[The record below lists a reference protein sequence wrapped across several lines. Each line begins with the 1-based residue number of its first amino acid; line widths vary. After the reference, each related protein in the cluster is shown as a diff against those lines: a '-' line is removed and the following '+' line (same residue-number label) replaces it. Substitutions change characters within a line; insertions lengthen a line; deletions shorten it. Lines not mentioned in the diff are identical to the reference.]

1 VITVDG
7 IFRVITGHRMT
18 EKGNRVLIG
27 VSGGADSVCLLFL
40 MSELRERLGISIEAL
55 HVHHG
60 IRGQSADED
69 CSFTEEQCRSLAIPC
84 RTVYADIPE
93 TARREGL
100 SEEEA
105 GRLTR
110 YRVFKESG
118 ADRIAVAHH
127 MEDSAETT
135 LFNLFRGTGIQ
146 GLCGIRP
153 VSGNIIRP
161 LIFCTRQEI
170 EEYCREKGLSWRE
183 DETNADVELSR
194 NRIRHN
200 IIPEAELINP
210 AAVKHIYDASEKLGG
225 IWEYVEGEAEKLLKE
240 VSDPSGLPDR
250 LGINIPGLEKAA
262 PVLVSLALKKA
273 MALAAGKEKDIT
285 TAHVS
290 SLEDLAKGL
299 SGKKL
304 SLPYGLTAVRSFD
317 TLTIRK
323 TEDAAGSGVEKEEI
337 PFIIKEDGSES
348 IIALPDGR
356 KLKCSISAEKENFP
370 VSGYTKWLDYDKIK
384 NTAVW
389 RTRRK
394 GDRITIQGGSKKL
407 KDLFIDER
415 IPAEKRD
422 GIFLF
427 ARGSDV
433 IWVPGLRI
441 GYGYRITEE
450 TKRVLR
456 ITLEQQDDNDG

>member
-1 VITVDG
+1 MITVDG
-7 IFRVITGHRMT
+7 IFRVMTGHRMT

-40 MSELRERLGISIEAL
+40 MSELRERLGISIEAI

-60 IRGQSADED
+60 IRGESADED
-69 CSFTEEQCRSLAIPC
+69 CRFTEEQCRSLNVPC
-84 RTVYADIPE
+84 RTVYADIPDF
-93 TARREGL
+93 AAKEGL

-105 GRLTR
+105 GRLIR
-110 YRVFKESG
+110 YRVFNESG

-161 LIFCTRQEI
+161 LIFCTRREI

-200 IIPEAELINP
+200 IIPEAEMINP
-210 AAVKHIYDASEKLGG
+210 GAVRHIYEASEKLGS
-225 IWEYVEGEAEKLLKE
+225 IWEYMEGEAEGLLKA
-240 VSDPSGLPDR
+240 VSDTSALPERLEISISGT
-250 LGINIPGLEKAA
+250 EKAA
-262 PVLVSLALKKA
+262 PVLRSLAFKKA
-273 MALAAGKEKDIT
+273 IALIAGKEKDIT
-285 TAHVS
+285 TAHVRA
-290 SLEDLAKGL
+290 LEELIKGL
-299 SGKKL
+299 SGKSL
-304 SLPYGLTAVRSFD
+304 SLPYGIKAEKSFD
-317 TLTIRK
+317 KLILKK
-323 TEDAAGSGVEKEEI
+323 TKDMPESMEKTEEI
-337 PFIIKEDGSES
+337 PFIISEDGSES
-348 IIALPDGR
+348 IIVLPDGQ
-356 KLKCSISAEKENFP
+356 KLICSISVEKENFP

-384 NTAVW
+384 DTAVW
-389 RTRRK
+389 RTRRR
-394 GDRITIQGGSKKL
+394 GDRISIKEGSRKL
-407 KDLFIDER
+407 KDLFIDEK

-422 GIFLF
+422 SIFLF
-427 ARGSDV
+427 ARGNDV

-441 GYGYRITEE
+441 GHSYRITEE

-456 ITLEQQDDNDG
+456 IRLDQ

>member
-1 VITVDG
+1 MITVDG
-7 IFRVITGHRMT
+7 IFRVMTGHRMT

-40 MSELRERLGISIEAL
+40 MSELRERLGITVEAL

-60 IRGQSADED
+60 IRGRSADED
-69 CSFTEEQCRSLAIPC
+69 CRFTEELCRSLIIPC
-84 RTVYADIPE
+84 RTVYADIP
-93 TARREGL
+93 AFAAKEGL

-105 GRLTR
+105 GRLIR
-110 YRVFKESG
+110 YSAFNESG

-200 IIPEAELINP
+200 IIPEAERINP
-210 AAVKHIYDASEKLGG
+210 GAVRHIYEASEKLGS
-225 IWEYVEGEAEKLLKE
+225 IWEYVDGEAEKLFKA
-240 VSDPSGLPDR
+240 VSDISGLPER
-250 LGINIPGLEKAA
+250 LEMSIPGLEKGA
-262 PVLVSLALKKA
+262 PVLRGLALKKA
-273 MALAAGKEKDIT
+273 ITITAGREKDIT
-285 TAHVS
+285 TTHVKA
-290 SLEDLAKGL
+290 LDDLTKGI

-304 SLPYGLTAVRSFD
+304 SLPYGLMAERSFD
-317 TLTIRK
+317 VLIVRK
-323 TEDAAGSGVEKEEI
+323 TNDEEKAAENKAEI
-337 PFIIKEDGSES
+337 PFRITEDGSES
-348 IIALPDGR
+348 VIVLPDGR
-356 KLKCSISAEKENFP
+356 KLICSISLEKENIP

-384 NTAVW
+384 DTAVW
-389 RTRRK
+389 RTRRR
-394 GDRITIQGGSKKL
+394 GDRISIQGGSRKL
-407 KDLFIDER
+407 KDLFIDEK

-422 GIFLF
+422 SIFLF
-427 ARGSDV
+427 ARGNDV

-441 GYGYRITEE
+441 GHSYRITEE

-456 ITLEQQDDNDG
+456 IRLEA